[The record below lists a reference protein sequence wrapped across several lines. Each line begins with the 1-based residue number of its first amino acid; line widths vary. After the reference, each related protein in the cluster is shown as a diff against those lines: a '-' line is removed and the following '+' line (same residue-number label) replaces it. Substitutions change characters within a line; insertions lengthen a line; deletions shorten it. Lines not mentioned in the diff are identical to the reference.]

1 MKTLTKTR
9 LRKATLLAVIL
20 TAGLVVGCDIGAKA
34 RQDEKSY
41 RDRAFDACIK
51 AGGVPVIGFWSG
63 QVDNC
68 KFPSETNN

>member
-1 MKTLTKTR
+1 MKNFR
-9 LRKATLLAVIL
+9 LKTLLAL
-20 TAGLVVGCDIGAKA
+20 FLSAGLVAGCDIGTKA
-34 RQDEKSY
+34 RQTEKSY

-68 KFPSETNN
+68 KFPKEASN